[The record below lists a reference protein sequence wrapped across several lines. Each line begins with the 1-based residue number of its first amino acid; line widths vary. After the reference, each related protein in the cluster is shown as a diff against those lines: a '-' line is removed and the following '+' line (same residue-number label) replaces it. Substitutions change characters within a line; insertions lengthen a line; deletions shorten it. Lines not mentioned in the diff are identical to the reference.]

1 MKNLKTLGI
10 SLALVCVLATAAF
23 AGSVNSPPCA
33 PPEPGTVN
41 SPPCAA
47 AQITADDF
55 VAPGE
60 TQSPPASNA
69 GDTTSVAELAVDL
82 LQSVL
87 LLF

>member
-1 MKNLKTLGI
+1 MKNLKRLGI
-10 SLALVCVLATAAF
+10 SLPLVCVLATVAF
-23 AGSVNSPPCA
+23 ADGSPCA

-47 AQITADDF
+47 VQITSDDS
-55 VAPGE
+55 VARGE

-69 GDTTSVAELAVDL
+69 GDAASVAELAVDL